1 MKTLE
6 DSANRIADL
15 ADILYG
21 YALKDWEDY
30 QALKQ
35 TASAALDSIQTTM
48 APAVEKL
55 RGGISQYFP
64 AGVRMLFNGAAPSGW
79 QKITTYDD
87 CALRLTS
94 GDVTARTNGL
104 AFSACFAASR
114 GTTTT
119 QISMGVNASTL
130 SVGQLAGHSHSVAE
144 TSNGSNVGPNGSDAA
159 GDGFS
164 STDKGKGWWEN
175 FIGWRGSNEAH
186 GHGCWNTAHGH
197 SLYMNVSRLDVILCE
212 KV

>member
-6 DSANRIADL
+6 DCAGRIADL
-15 ADILYG
+15 TDLLYG
-21 YALKDWEDY
+21 FALKDWEDY
-30 QALKQ
+30 QSLRADV
-35 TASAALDSIQTTM
+35 SATLDSIQTDM

-55 RGGISQYFP
+55 KCGISQYFP
-64 AGVRMLFNGAAPSGW
+64 TGVRMLFNGAAPSGW

-130 SVGQLAGHSHSVAE
+130 SVGQLAGHSHSVA
-144 TSNGSNVGPNGSDAA
+144 TANSPTRSNYVTGNG
-159 GDGFS
+159 F
-164 STDKGKGWWEN
+164 GKIDMGLGYWDN
-175 FIGWRGSNEAH
+175 FVGWRGSNEAH
-186 GHGCWNTAHGH
+186 GHGCWNSAHGH
-197 SLYMNVSRLDVILCE
+197 SLYMDVSRLDVILCE

>member
-6 DSANRIADL
+6 DSADRIVALADL
-15 ADILYG
+15 LYG

-30 QALKQ
+30 QSLKADVS
-35 TASAALDSIQTTM
+35 TTLDSIQTAM

-55 RGGISQYFP
+55 RDGISQYFP

-79 QKITTYDD
+79 KKITTYDD

-119 QISMGVNASTL
+119 KISMGVNASTL
-130 SVGQLAGHSHSVAE
+130 SVGQLAGHSHSVAVGNSP
-144 TSNGSNVGPNGSDAA
+144 TRSNYVTGNG
-159 GDGFS
+159 F
-164 STDKGKGWWEN
+164 GKIDMGLGYWDN
-175 FIGWRGSNEAH
+175 FVGWRGSNEAH

-197 SLYMNVSRLDVILCE
+197 SLYMDVSRLDVILCE

>member
-6 DSANRIADL
+6 DSADRIVALADL
-15 ADILYG
+15 LYG

-30 QALKQ
+30 QSLKADVS
-35 TASAALDSIQTTM
+35 TTLDSIQTAM

-55 RGGISQYFP
+55 RDGISQYFP

-79 QKITTYDD
+79 KKITTYDD

-104 AFSACFAASR
+104 AFSVCFAASR

-130 SVGQLAGHSHSVAE
+130 SVGQLAGHSHSVAVGNSP
-144 TSNGSNVGPNGSDAA
+144 TRSNYVPGNG
-159 GDGFS
+159 F
-164 STDKGKGWWEN
+164 GKIDMGLGYWDN
-175 FIGWRGSNEAH
+175 FVGWRGSNEAH

-197 SLYMNVSRLDVILCE
+197 SLYMDVSRLDVILCE

>member
-55 RGGISQYFP
+55 RGGISRFFP
-64 AGVRMLFNGAAPSGW
+64 SGVRMLFNGAAPSGW

-94 GDVTARTNGL
+94 GDVTARTNGMT
-104 AFSACFAASR
+104 FTACFAASR

-130 SVGQLAGHSHSVAE
+130 SVGQLAGHSHSVRELGAVYGV
-144 TSNGSNVGPNGSDAA
+144 TGSTGA
-159 GDGFS
+159 GFS
-164 STDKGKGWWEN
+164 RTDLGSGWWEN

-186 GHGCWNTAHGH
+186 GHGTWNTAHGH
-197 SLYMNVSRLDVILCE
+197 QLWMDVSRLDVILCE

>member
-1 MKTLE
+1 MRTLE
-6 DSANRIADL
+6 DCAGRIADL
-15 ADILYG
+15 SDILYG

-30 QALKQ
+30 QSLRADVS
-35 TASAALDSIQTTM
+35 TTLDSIQTAM

-55 RGGISQYFP
+55 KNGISQYFP

-79 QKITTYDD
+79 KKLTDYDD

-94 GDVTARTNGL
+94 GDVTTRTNGMT
-104 AFSACFAASR
+104 FTACFAASR
-114 GTTTT
+114 GTTNT
-119 QISMGVNASTL
+119 QLSMGVNASTL

-144 TSNGSNVGPNGSDAA
+144 THIKTSKYDLSNGLSR
-159 GDGFS
+159 
-164 STDKGKGWWEN
+164 TDQGQGWWEN

-197 SLYMNVSRLDVILCE
+197 QLYMNVSYLDVILCE

>member
-1 MKTLE
+1 MMTLE
-6 DSANRIADL
+6 DSAGRIADL
-15 ADILYG
+15 ADLLYG
-21 YALKDWEDY
+21 FALRDWEDY
-30 QALKQ
+30 QSLKQ
-35 TASAALDSIQTTM
+35 NASAALDSIQTTM

-55 RGGISQYFP
+55 RNGISRYFP

-79 QKITTYDD
+79 KKVTTYDD

-94 GDVTARTNGL
+94 GDVTTRTNGL

-144 TSNGSNVGPNGSDAA
+144 TSSGSKPGQT
-159 GDGFS
+159 GDRF
-164 STDKGKGWWEN
+164 
-175 FIGWRGSNEAH
+175 
-186 GHGCWNTAHGH
+186 
-197 SLYMNVSRLDVILCE
+197 
-212 KV
+212 

>member
-48 APAVEKL
+48 APAVETL
-55 RGGISQYFP
+55 RGGISRFFP
-64 AGVRMLFNGAAPSGW
+64 SGVRMLFNGAAPSGW

-94 GDVTARTNGL
+94 GDVTARTNGMT
-104 AFSACFAASR
+104 FTACFAASR

-144 TSNGSNVGPNGSDAA
+144 THSKTSKYDLSNGLSR
-159 GDGFS
+159 
-164 STDKGKGWWEN
+164 TDQGQGWWEN

-197 SLYMNVSRLDVILCE
+197 QLYMNVSYLDVILCE

>member
-1 MKTLE
+1 MMTLE
-6 DSANRIADL
+6 DSAGRIADL
-15 ADILYG
+15 ADLLYG
-21 YALKDWEDY
+21 FALRDWEDY
-30 QALKQ
+30 QSLKQ
-35 TASAALDSIQTTM
+35 NASAALDSIQTTM

-55 RGGISQYFP
+55 RNGISRYFP

-79 QKITTYDD
+79 KKVTTYDD

-94 GDVTARTNGL
+94 GDVTTRTNGL

-130 SVGQLAGHSHSVAE
+130 SVGQLASHSHDVKIGTVGNYPSSPQNLLSA
-144 TSNGSNVGPNGSDAA
+144 GSGTGNA
-159 GDGFS
+159 
-164 STDKGKGWWEN
+164 T
-175 FIGWRGSNEAH
+175 GWRGSNESH

-197 SLYMNVSRLDVILCE
+197 SVDFHVNFVDVILCE
-212 KV
+212 KE

>member
-15 ADILYG
+15 ADLLYG

-30 QALKQ
+30 QSLKADVS
-35 TASAALDSIQTTM
+35 TTLDSIQTAM
-48 APAVEKL
+48 APAVETL
-55 RGGISQYFP
+55 RDGSSQYFP

-79 QKITTYDD
+79 KKITTYDD

-130 SVGQLAGHSHSVAE
+130 SVGQLASHSHDVRIGSPSWAS
-144 TSNGSNVGPNGSDAA
+144 SNTNNMLCSGA
-159 GDGFS
+159 G
-164 STDKGKGWWEN
+164 TDN
-175 FIGWRGSNEAH
+175 AIGWRGSNEAH

-197 SLYMNVSRLDVILCE
+197 SVDLHVNFVDVILCE
-212 KV
+212 KG

>member
-6 DSANRIADL
+6 DSADRIVALADL
-15 ADILYG
+15 LYG

-30 QALKQ
+30 QSLKADVS
-35 TASAALDSIQTTM
+35 TTLDSIQTAM

-55 RGGISQYFP
+55 RDGISQYFP

-79 QKITTYDD
+79 KKITTYDD

-104 AFSACFAASR
+104 AFSACFASGR
-114 GTTTT
+114 GLTTT

-130 SVGQLAGHSHSVAE
+130 SVGQLAGHSHSVAVGNSP
-144 TSNGSNVGPNGSDAA
+144 TRSNYVTGNG
-159 GDGFS
+159 F
-164 STDKGKGWWEN
+164 GKIDMGLGYWDN
-175 FIGWRGSNEAH
+175 FVGWRGSNEAH
-186 GHGCWNTAHGH
+186 GHGCWNSAHGH
-197 SLYMNVSRLDVILCE
+197 SVDFHVNFVDVILCE

>member
-55 RGGISQYFP
+55 RGGISRFFP
-64 AGVRMLFNGAAPSGW
+64 SGVRMLFNGAAPSGW

-94 GDVTARTNGL
+94 GDVTARTNGMT
-104 AFSACFAASR
+104 FTACFAASR

-130 SVGQLAGHSHSVAE
+130 SVGQLAGHSHSVRELGAVYGV
-144 TSNGSNVGPNGSDAA
+144 TGSTGA
-159 GDGFS
+159 GFS
-164 STDKGKGWWEN
+164 RTDLGSGWWEN

-186 GHGCWNTAHGH
+186 GHGTWNTAHGH
-197 SLYMNVSRLDVILCE
+197 QLWMNVSRLDVILCE

>member
-1 MKTLE
+1 MRTLE
-6 DSANRIADL
+6 DCAGRIADL
-15 ADILYG
+15 ADLLYG
-21 YALKDWEDY
+21 FALKDWEDY
-30 QALKQ
+30 QSMKADVS
-35 TASAALDSIQTTM
+35 TTLDSIQTAM

-55 RGGISQYFP
+55 KNGISQYFP

-79 QKITTYDD
+79 KKITTYDD

-119 QISMGVNASTL
+119 QISIGVNASTL
-130 SVGQLAGHSHSVAE
+130 SVGQLAGHSHSVAVGNSP
-144 TSNGSNVGPNGSDAA
+144 TRSNYVTGNG
-159 GDGFS
+159 F
-164 STDKGKGWWEN
+164 GKIDMGLGYWDN
-175 FIGWRGSNEAH
+175 FVGWRGSNEAH
-186 GHGCWNTAHGH
+186 GHGCWNSAHGH
-197 SLYMNVSRLDVILCE
+197 SVDFHVNFVDVILCE

>member
-55 RGGISQYFP
+55 RGGISRFFP
-64 AGVRMLFNGAAPSGW
+64 SGVRMLFNGAAPSGW

-130 SVGQLAGHSHSVAE
+130 SVGQLASHSHDVRIGSPSWAS
-144 TSNGSNVGPNGSDAA
+144 SNTNNMLCSGA
-159 GDGFS
+159 G
-164 STDKGKGWWEN
+164 TDN
-175 FIGWRGSNEAH
+175 AIGWRGSNEAH

-197 SLYMNVSRLDVILCE
+197 SVDLHVNFVDVILCE
-212 KV
+212 KG

>member
-35 TASAALDSIQTTM
+35 TASAALDNIQTTM

-130 SVGQLAGHSHSVAE
+130 SVGQLASHSHDVRIDSPSWSS
-144 TSNGSNVGPNGSDAA
+144 SNTNNMLCSGA
-159 GDGFS
+159 G
-164 STDKGKGWWEN
+164 TDN
-175 FIGWRGSNEAH
+175 AIGWRGSNEAH

-197 SLYMNVSRLDVILCE
+197 SVDLHVNFVDVILCE
-212 KV
+212 KG

>member
-1 MKTLE
+1 MMTLE
-6 DSANRIADL
+6 DSAGRIADL
-15 ADILYG
+15 ADLLYG
-21 YALKDWEDY
+21 FALRDWEDY
-30 QALKQ
+30 QSLKQ
-35 TASAALDSIQTTM
+35 NASAALDSIQTTM

-55 RGGISQYFP
+55 RNGISRYFP

-79 QKITTYDD
+79 KKVTTYDD

-94 GDVTARTNGL
+94 GDVTTRTNGL

-130 SVGQLAGHSHSVAE
+130 SVGQLASHSHDVKIGTVGNYPSSPQNLLSA
-144 TSNGSNVGPNGSDAA
+144 GSGTGNA
-159 GDGFS
+159 
-164 STDKGKGWWEN
+164 T
-175 FIGWRGSNEAH
+175 GWRGSNESH

-197 SLYMNVSRLDVILCE
+197 SLYMDVSRLDVILCE

>member
-6 DSANRIADL
+6 DSADRIADL
-15 ADILYG
+15 ADLLYG
-21 YALKDWEDY
+21 FALKDWEDY
-30 QALKQ
+30 QSMKADVS
-35 TASAALDSIQTTM
+35 TTLDSIQTAM

-55 RGGISQYFP
+55 RGGISRFFP
-64 AGVRMLFNGAAPSGW
+64 SGVRMLFNGAAPSGW

-94 GDVTARTNGL
+94 GDVTARTNGMT
-104 AFSACFAASR
+104 FTACFAASR

-130 SVGQLAGHSHSVAE
+130 SVGQLASHSHDVRIGSPMWSS
-144 TSNGSNVGPNGSDAA
+144 SNTNNTLCSGA
-159 GDGFS
+159 G
-164 STDKGKGWWEN
+164 TDN
-175 FIGWRGSNEAH
+175 AIGWRGSNEAH

-197 SLYMNVSRLDVILCE
+197 SVDLHVNFVDVILCE
-212 KV
+212 KG

>member
-55 RGGISQYFP
+55 RGGSSRFFP
-64 AGVRMLFNGAAPSGW
+64 SGVRMLFNGAAPSGW

-130 SVGQLAGHSHSVAE
+130 SVGQLASHSHDVRIGSPSWAS
-144 TSNGSNVGPNGSDAA
+144 SNTNNMLCSGA
-159 GDGFS
+159 G
-164 STDKGKGWWEN
+164 TDN
-175 FIGWRGSNEAH
+175 AIGWRGSNEAH

-197 SLYMNVSRLDVILCE
+197 SVDLHVNFVDVILCE
-212 KV
+212 KG

>member
-48 APAVEKL
+48 APAVETL
-55 RGGISQYFP
+55 RGGISRFFP
-64 AGVRMLFNGAAPSGW
+64 SGVRMLFNGAAPSGW

-130 SVGQLAGHSHSVAE
+130 SVGQLASHSHDVRIGSPSWAS
-144 TSNGSNVGPNGSDAA
+144 SNPNNMLCSGA
-159 GDGFS
+159 G
-164 STDKGKGWWEN
+164 TDN
-175 FIGWRGSNEAH
+175 ALGWRGSNEAH

-197 SLYMNVSRLDVILCE
+197 SVDLHVNFVDVILCE
-212 KV
+212 KG

>member
-119 QISMGVNASTL
+119 QISMGVNGSTL

-144 TSNGSNVGPNGSDAA
+144 TSNGSNAGTT
-159 GDGFS
+159 GDGFCLG
-164 STDKGKGWWEN
+164 DKGRGYWDN

>member
-55 RGGISQYFP
+55 RGGISRFFP
-64 AGVRMLFNGAAPSGW
+64 SGVRMLFNGAAPSGW

-94 GDVTARTNGL
+94 GDVTARTNGMT
-104 AFSACFAASR
+104 FTACFAASR

-119 QISMGVNASTL
+119 QISMGVTASTL
-130 SVGQLAGHSHSVAE
+130 SVGQLAGHSHDVKIGSMGSSVDSEVVVFA
-144 TSNGSNVGPNGSDAA
+144 SGSGTANAV
-159 GDGFS
+159 
-164 STDKGKGWWEN
+164 
-175 FIGWRGSNEAH
+175 GWRGSNEAH

-197 SLYMNVSRLDVILCE
+197 SVDFHVNFVDVILCE
-212 KV
+212 KE

>member
-1 MKTLE
+1 MRTLE
-6 DSANRIADL
+6 DCAGRIADL

-30 QALKQ
+30 QSLRADVS
-35 TASAALDSIQTTM
+35 TTLDSIQTDM

-64 AGVRMLFNGAAPSGW
+64 TGVRMLFNGAAPSGW
-79 QKITTYDD
+79 KKVTTYDD

-94 GDVTARTNGL
+94 GDVTARTNGMT
-104 AFSACFAASR
+104 FTACFAASR

-119 QISMGVNASTL
+119 QISMGVNGSTL
-130 SVGQLAGHSHSVAE
+130 SVGQLAGHSHSVAWTKSSKTV
-144 TSNGSNVGPNGSDAA
+144 TSTA
-159 GDGFS
+159 DGFGVTAGS
-164 STDKGKGWWEN
+164 AGYWDN
-175 FIGWRGSNEAH
+175 FVGWRGSNEAH

-197 SLYMNVSRLDVILCE
+197 QLYMNVSYLDVILCE

>member
-6 DSANRIADL
+6 DSADRIVALADL
-15 ADILYG
+15 LYG

-30 QALKQ
+30 QSLKADVS
-35 TASAALDSIQTTM
+35 TTLDSIQTAM

-55 RGGISQYFP
+55 RDGISQYFP

-79 QKITTYDD
+79 KKITTYDD

-130 SVGQLAGHSHSVAE
+130 SVGQLASHSHDVKIGYPDRDSSN
-144 TSNGSNVGPNGSDAA
+144 TSNILCSGA
-159 GDGFS
+159 G
-164 STDKGKGWWEN
+164 TDN
-175 FIGWRGSNEAH
+175 AIGWRGSNEAH

-197 SLYMNVSRLDVILCE
+197 SLYMDVSRLDVILCE

>member
-6 DSANRIADL
+6 DSADRIVALADL
-15 ADILYG
+15 LYG

-30 QALKQ
+30 QSLKADVS
-35 TASAALDSIQTTM
+35 TTLDSIQTAM

-55 RGGISQYFP
+55 RDGISQYFP

-79 QKITTYDD
+79 KKITTYDD

-130 SVGQLAGHSHSVAE
+130 SVGQLAGHSHSVAVGNSP
-144 TSNGSNVGPNGSDAA
+144 TRSNYVTGNG
-159 GDGFS
+159 F
-164 STDKGKGWWEN
+164 GKIDMGLGYWDN
-175 FIGWRGSNEAH
+175 FVGWRGSNEAH

-197 SLYMNVSRLDVILCE
+197 SLYMDVSRLDVILCE

>member
-55 RGGISQYFP
+55 RGGISRFFP
-64 AGVRMLFNGAAPSGW
+64 SGVRMLFNGAAPSGW

-94 GDVTARTNGL
+94 GDVTARTNGMT
-104 AFSACFAASR
+104 FTACFAASR

-130 SVGQLAGHSHSVAE
+130 SVGQLAGHSHSVAWTKSSKTV
-144 TSNGSNVGPNGSDAA
+144 TSTA
-159 GDGFS
+159 DGFGV
-164 STDKGKGWWEN
+164 TEGRAGYWDN
-175 FIGWRGSNEAH
+175 FVGWRGSNEAH

-197 SLYMNVSRLDVILCE
+197 QLWMNVSRLDVILCE

>member
-6 DSANRIADL
+6 DSADRIVALADL
-15 ADILYG
+15 LYG

-30 QALKQ
+30 QSLKADVS
-35 TASAALDSIQTTM
+35 TTLDSIQTAM

-55 RGGISQYFP
+55 RDGISQYFP

-79 QKITTYDD
+79 KKITTYDD

-130 SVGQLAGHSHSVAE
+130 SVGQLAGHSHSVAVGNSP
-144 TSNGSNVGPNGSDAA
+144 TRSNYVTGNG
-159 GDGFS
+159 F
-164 STDKGKGWWEN
+164 GKIDMGLGYWDN
-175 FIGWRGSNEAH
+175 FVGWRGSNKAH

-197 SLYMNVSRLDVILCE
+197 SLYMDVSRLDVILCE

>member
-6 DSANRIADL
+6 DSAGRIADL

-30 QALKQ
+30 QSLRADVS
-35 TASAALDSIQTTM
+35 TTLDSIQTYM

-64 AGVRMLFNGAAPSGW
+64 TGVRMLFNGAAPSGW
-79 QKITTYDD
+79 KKLTDYDD

-130 SVGQLAGHSHSVAE
+130 SVGQLAGHSHSVSVGSSP
-144 TSNGSNVGPNGSDAA
+144 TRSNGVTGNG
-159 GDGFS
+159 F
-164 STDKGKGWWEN
+164 GKVDIGLGYWDN
-175 FIGWRGSNEAH
+175 FVGWRGSNEAH

-197 SLYMNVSRLDVILCE
+197 QLYMNVSYLDVILCE

>member
-15 ADILYG
+15 VDILYG

-55 RGGISQYFP
+55 RTGISQYFP

-79 QKITTYDD
+79 KKVTTYDD

-144 TSNGSNVGPNGSDAA
+144 TSSGSNAGQT

-164 STDKGKGWWEN
+164 LGDKGVGYWDN
-175 FIGWRGSNEAH
+175 FIGWRGSNESH

-197 SLYMNVSRLDVILCE
+197 SVDFHVNFVDVILCE
-212 KV
+212 KE

>member
-1 MKTLE
+1 MTTLE
-6 DSANRIADL
+6 DSADRIADL
-15 ADILYG
+15 ADLLYG
-21 YALKDWEDY
+21 FALKDWEDY

-48 APAVEKL
+48 APAVETL
-55 RGGISQYFP
+55 RGGISRFFP
-64 AGVRMLFNGAAPSGW
+64 SGVRMLFNGAAPSGW
-79 QKITTYDD
+79 KKVTTYDD

-94 GDVTARTNGL
+94 GDVTTRTNGL
-104 AFSACFAASR
+104 AFSACFAATR

-119 QISMGVNASTL
+119 QISMGVNGSTL
-130 SVGQLAGHSHSVAE
+130 SVGQLAGHSHSVASINSP
-144 TSNGSNVGPNGSDAA
+144 TRSNGVT
-159 GDGFS
+159 GDGFGHV
-164 STDKGKGWWEN
+164 DMGLGYWDN
-175 FIGWRGSNEAH
+175 FVGWRGSNEAH